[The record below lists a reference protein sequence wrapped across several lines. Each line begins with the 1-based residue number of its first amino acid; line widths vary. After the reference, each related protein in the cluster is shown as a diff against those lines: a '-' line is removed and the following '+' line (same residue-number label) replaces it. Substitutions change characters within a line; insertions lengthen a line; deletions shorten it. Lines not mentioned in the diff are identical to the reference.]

1 MANLMDDIIET
12 AEKFIADIQEH
23 FESPL
28 DYSVESLEEVDKM
41 LGAFGRTEL
50 SEDELYN
57 TSAAVGCYIFE
68 VARRNFGGEYF
79 WIEEE
84 QQPILVAG
92 QPDFS
97 VSIRAW
103 EKVKERMVNGPA
115 DNIAFYIAGYQ
126 EHIEK
131 GKKQKGYH
139 VTIV

>member
-1 MANLMDDIIET
+1 
-12 AEKFIADIQEH
+12 
-23 FESPL
+23 
-28 DYSVESLEEVDKM
+28 M
-41 LGAFGRTEL
+41 LGGLGKRREEFREEGFF
-50 SEDELYN
+50 DLYSM
-57 TSAAVGCYIFE
+57 TGCYVFE